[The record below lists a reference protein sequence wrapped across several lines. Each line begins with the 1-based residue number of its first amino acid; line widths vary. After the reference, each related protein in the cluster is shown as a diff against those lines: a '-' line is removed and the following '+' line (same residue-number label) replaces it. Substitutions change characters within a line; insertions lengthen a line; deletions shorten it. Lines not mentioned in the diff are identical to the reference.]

1 MNTLDLHNIRHK
13 DVVRY
18 VEDFL
23 SWEELPVR
31 IITGNSDKMKKLVIG
46 VIKRYKFF
54 CHYENLRNSGCLVV
68 TKTDI

>member
-1 MNTLDLHNIRHK
+1 MKTLDLHNVRHK
-13 DVVRY
+13 DVVRK

-23 SWEELPVR
+23 SWEELPVK
-31 IITGNSDKMKKLVIG
+31 IITGNSERMKELVIG
-46 VIKRYKFF
+46 VVKRCNLF